1 MRHGFAGNI
10 FLLCLRYLYVQIEDL
25 GKFTSDFLPDP
36 KLAKPTQPMHRDLTA
51 SVRQGAGWRGLDSPR
66 QLGGHFTPTLGV
78 SRRTEGGEPSIAVGS
93 RGSSP
98 GASQI
103 CVLRCAIVGRLVS
116 NGGGVERDTDP

>member
-1 MRHGFAGNI
+1 MPSREDWVRLGPDEAVLARPADDGLSLGATQRPRENVTPYAG
-10 FLLCLRYLYVQIEDL
+10 CV
-25 GKFTSDFLPDP
+25 P
-36 KLAKPTQPMHRDLTA
+36 KDRGL
-51 SVRQGAGWRGLDSPR
+51 RGLDSPR
-66 QLGGHFTPTLGV
+66 HLGGHFTPTLGV

-116 NGGGVERDTDP
+116 NGEVEERDTDP